1 MSANNNSG
9 TIFIREKTHLPAG
22 LSIESEAFLPGWRAV
37 RNLDGYELSRKI
49 EKARWSFFYLA
60 GEVRTTVLGR
70 EGEEAKRRAVKR
82 MLGRLKGR
90 RFNCLEITEV
100 VAKRFLGIP
109 FLRVAAH
116 SRHLQESLYLVA
128 IKSLASGMT
137 AAAAPGIQ
145 LDSSDRQHHRKVLP
159 KQDEALVSS
168 S

>member
-49 EKARWSFFYLA
+49 EQAKWSLFYLA
-60 GEVRTTVLGR
+60 GEVRAIVLGR

-116 SRHLQESLYLVA
+116 SRHLQESLYM
-128 IKSLASGMT
+128 IPSKSLVPESVR
-137 AAAAPGIQ
+137 
-145 LDSSDRQHHRKVLP
+145 DRIGR
-159 KQDEALVSS
+159 
-168 S
+168 

>member
-49 EKARWSFFYLA
+49 EQAKWSFFYLA
-60 GEVRTTVLGR
+60 GEVRTVVFGR
-70 EGEEAKRRAVKR
+70 EREEAKRRAVKR
-82 MLGRLKGR
+82 ILGRLKGT
-90 RFNCLEITEV
+90 RFNSLEITEV

-116 SRHLQESLYLVA
+116 SRHLQESLYMTPM
-128 IKSLASGMT
+128 KSIVSGMT
-137 AAAAPGIQ
+137 VAPA
-145 LDSSDRQHHRKVLP
+145 SETESDGSERQHHGKVLP
-159 KQDEALVSS
+159 EQDEALISS